1 MRWQGVVRTGLR
13 LGRRAILKGR
23 RPGREAVTIVLLV
36 LLATALSLTLT
47 SLLEGVANRPD
58 ADRIGSLVIGW
69 TFTIAGVLT
78 LASALQETVGQLVTA
93 PDLPL
98 LRTAPI
104 GASHLLAI
112 KVAAVLPRTLFNVL
126 GVALPAALA
135 WATLH
140 PGTSPFGI
148 ALALVTLWA
157 VATGAGVSLALPL
170 LRLVPTT
177 VVTPA
182 LHLLST
188 TGFVV
193 AWLAQALIAP
203 RVVTAALEGRFDAAL
218 LAPPPAGSPATIAAR
233 LVTEGVRLPDLLA
246 CLTWSGAS
254 LALALVVA
262 NRLLDPLHERATLAP
277 MRRVT
282 VGEPRRGLVRAFL
295 VRDAALVLRDWTI
308 TLEALAQFAVWMLL
322 PLAALPLVPLEPTVL
337 ARLMMVSLA
346 LSLGLDLAARALP
359 LEHAA
364 LAWSRLTPV
373 SPVRWILLRAV
384 GVAVAGAIVLL
395 VGWSVVAIALRL
407 PPRAAADVL
416 AFALGA
422 ATAAI
427 GLGFALGAWFGDLEW
442 RDPRLMLGHSGRMI
456 GALVLLTLSSGWVLW
471 AHRMGPE
478 PSSLTLAV
486 ATVVVGAAIGAI
498 GMALAARGIER
509 QDFTSR

>member
-13 LGRRAILKGR
+13 LGRRAILKGH
-23 RPGREAVTIVLLV
+23 RPGREAVSVVLLV
-36 LLATALSLTLT
+36 LLATVLSLTLT

-58 ADRIGSLVIGW
+58 ADRIGSLVLGW

-93 PDLPL
+93 ADLPL

-233 LVTEGVRLPDLLA
+233 LVTEGVRWPDLLA
-246 CLTWSGAS
+246 CLAWSGAS

-346 LSLGLDLAARALP
+346 WDSTSRRVRCRSSMPRSPGRDSRRCRRYAGSCCARW
-359 LEHAA
+359 
-364 LAWSRLTPV
+364 AWRWR
-373 SPVRWILLRAV
+373 VRSCCWWV
-384 GVAVAGAIVLL
+384 
-395 VGWSVVAIALRL
+395 
-407 PPRAAADVL
+407 
-416 AFALGA
+416 
-422 ATAAI
+422 
-427 GLGFALGAWFGDLEW
+427 GAWW
-442 RDPRLMLGHSGRMI
+442 RSRCDSRRAPRPTCSHSRWVRRRRPSGSGSPSAR
-456 GALVLLTLSSGWVLW
+456 GSVTSSGGTR
-471 AHRMGPE
+471 A
-478 PSSLTLAV
+478 SCSDTAD
-486 ATVVVGAAIGAI
+486 A
-498 GMALAARGIER
+498 
-509 QDFTSR
+509 